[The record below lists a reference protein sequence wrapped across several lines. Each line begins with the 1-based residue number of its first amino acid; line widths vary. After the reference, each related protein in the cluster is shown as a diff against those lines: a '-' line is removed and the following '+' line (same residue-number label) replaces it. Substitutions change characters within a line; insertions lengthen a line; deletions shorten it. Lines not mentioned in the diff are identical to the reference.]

1 MVFFSILLVC
11 LGWVLAVCYDVR
23 MNKTSEPRIIALI
36 PAGGVGA
43 RFGVALPKQY
53 LQLAGEAMIF
63 HTIATLA
70 AVPRI
75 EMVKT
80 IIAPADAYWQSYGFE
95 ARIAKLSVL
104 RVGGETR
111 AATVLN
117 GINALFANAD
127 IDEEDWLLVH
137 DAARPCVG
145 VARVQAFVDVCS
157 QEPVGGLLA
166 GKVAD
171 TIKAADA
178 NNYITHTVP
187 RDNLWAAQT
196 PQMFRAGL
204 LRQALQS
211 TIEAGQT
218 VTDEAQA
225 VSYLGYAPRLFA
237 SDNSNLK
244 VTLPADLLLAERYLN
259 AKTQTGKLEKDEN

>member
-1 MVFFSILLVC
+1 MQKSIQ
-11 LGWVLAVCYDVR
+11 
-23 MNKTSEPRIIALI
+23 SRIIALI

-43 RFGVALPKQY
+43 RFGVTLPKQY
-53 LQLAGEAMIF
+53 LPLAGEAMIF
-63 HTIATLA
+63 HSIATLA
-70 AVPRI
+70 AVSSI
-75 EMVKT
+75 CAVKT
-80 IIAPADAYWQSYGFE
+80 IIAPDDAYWQSYNLE
-95 ARIAKLSVL
+95 ARSPKLQAL

-117 GINALFANAD
+117 GIDALFAANEIND
-127 IDEEDWLLVH
+127 DDWLLVH

-145 VARVQAFVDVCS
+145 VARVHAFVDACVC
-157 QEPVGGLLA
+157 EPVGGLLA

-171 TIKAADA
+171 TIKAGDD

-196 PQMFRAGL
+196 PQMFRAAL
-204 LRQALQS
+204 LKRALQ
-211 TIEAGQT
+211 TAIDAGKT

-225 VSYLGYAPRLFA
+225 IAYLGLAPRLFA

-244 VTLPADLLLAERYLN
+244 VTVPADLLLAEMYLS
-259 AKTQTGKLEKDEN
+259 QTGKT

>member
-1 MVFFSILLVC
+1 MHTTIQ
-11 LGWVLAVCYDVR
+11 
-23 MNKTSEPRIIALI
+23 PRIIALI

-43 RFGVALPKQY
+43 RFGAETGSTLPKQY
-53 LQLAGEAMIF
+53 MPLAGQAMIF
-63 HTIATLA
+63 HTIGTLA
-70 AVPRI
+70 AVPSI
-75 EMVKT
+75 YAVKT
-80 IIAPADAYWQSYGFE
+80 IIASDDTYWQSYNFE
-95 ARIAKLSVL
+95 ARLPKLQAL

-117 GINALFANAD
+117 GINALFTANEIND
-127 IDEEDWLLVH
+127 DDWLLVH

-145 VARVQAFVDVCS
+145 VERVSAFVDACK

-171 TIKAADA
+171 TIKAGDA

-196 PQMFRAGL
+196 PQMFRAGVL
-204 LRQALQS
+204 KNALQS
-211 TIEAGQT
+211 AIDAGKT

-225 VSYLGYAPRLFA
+225 IAYLGLAPRLFA

-244 VTLPADLLLAERYLN
+244 VTVPADLLLAEMYLSRI
-259 AKTQTGKLEKDEN
+259 GKI